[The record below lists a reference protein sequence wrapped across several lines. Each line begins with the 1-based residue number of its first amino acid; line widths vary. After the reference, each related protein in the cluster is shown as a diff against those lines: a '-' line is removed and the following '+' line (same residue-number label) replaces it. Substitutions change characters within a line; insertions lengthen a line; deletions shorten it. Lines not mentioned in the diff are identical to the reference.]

1 MSNYS
6 LMNII
11 LISSTLFF
19 AALTLYI
26 ILKRTK
32 EKKDIIKAIE
42 NNNAAYE
49 QQFLSEEEQ
58 LRKTLGNELGTKL
71 NDVIKEIITVEK
83 ESYKKLCTLFID
95 HQGEAIELL
104 PFTMSQ
110 ITTAYGRCLGQLM
123 NLLKDHTEVETFS
136 LQESKNEEEQLSQYE
151 ALIEQLRSE
160 KLTYSDKYK
169 EAHNLLIQIYSKYK
183 EKLELSHVE
192 LPEAINLTDL
202 SHLFKMVSLT
212 AVEEPK
218 DRAEAKINEANDLGG
233 DLDALFETKD
243 LRDDLTESKQ
253 TNDLESDLLISNQEN
268 NLEENLDESNQSV
281 DLAKE
286 LPKTKKPK
294 SSASDLAEPVDP
306 KDKET

>member
-1 MSNYS
+1 
-6 LMNII
+6 MNII
-11 LISSTLFF
+11 LICSTLFF

-49 QQFLSEEEQ
+49 QQFLIEEEQ
-58 LRKTLGNELGTKL
+58 LRKTLGNELGTQL
-71 NDVIKEIITVEK
+71 NNVITEIIAVEK

-110 ITTAYGRCLGQLM
+110 ITAAYGRCLGQVM
-123 NLLKDHTEVETFS
+123 NLQKDHVEVETFS

-169 EAHNLLIQIYSKYK
+169 EAHHLLIQVYSKYK
-183 EKLELSHVE
+183 EKLNLSHVE
-192 LPEAINLTDL
+192 LPETINLTEL
-202 SHLFKMVSLT
+202 THLFKIVSLT
-212 AVEEPK
+212 GVEKPK
-218 DRAEAKINEANDLGG
+218 DRADAKINEANDLER
-233 DLDALFETKD
+233 DLAEPLETKD
-243 LRDDLTESKQ
+243 LRNDLAEPKN
-253 TNDLESDLLISNQEN
+253 TNDLENDLVKPNQAN
-268 NLEENLDESNQSV
+268 NLEENLDESS
-281 DLAKE
+281 KGT
-286 LPKTKKPK
+286 TKI
-294 SSASDLAEPVDP
+294 
-306 KDKET
+306 